1 MCPLESSFKMM
12 KILESQIEK
21 KKKKKKKRERERD
34 NIWVYI
40 LYTHWLDVELDLG
53 ICGLGNIFFFLSQ

>member
-12 KILESQIEK
+12 KILESHIEKEK
-21 KKKKKKKRERERD
+21 KKKKKERD

-53 ICGLGNIFFFLSQ
+53 MCGLGNVLFFYFLSQ